1 MADDG
6 LLGSKVEP
14 HVKGLG
20 ELADDCT
27 VNRNFNFIALIARV
41 LVDDRVGST
50 TLAVDVF
57 RDITGIGMTF
67 ITKLSISL
75 PDIVW
80 VGAS

>member
-6 LLGSKVEP
+6 LLGSNVEA
-14 HVKGLG
+14 HVKRLG

-27 VNRNFNFIALIARV
+27 VNRNFNFIALIARL

-50 TLAVDVF
+50 TLAIDVF
-57 RDITGIGMTF
+57 RDITSISMTF
-67 ITKLSISL
+67 VTKLSISL
-75 PDIVW
+75 PDVVW